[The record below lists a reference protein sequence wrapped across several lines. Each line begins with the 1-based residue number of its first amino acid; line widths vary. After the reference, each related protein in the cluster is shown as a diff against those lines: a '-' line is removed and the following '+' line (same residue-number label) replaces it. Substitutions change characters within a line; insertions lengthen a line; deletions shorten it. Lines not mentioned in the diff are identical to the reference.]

1 MDKDGRMR
9 YFDNDRSTVRVGLNV
24 EVGDFW
30 TETSGLFGV
39 HFKASFG

>member
-1 MDKDGRMR
+1 MDNDEKMR
-9 YFDNDRSTVRVGLNV
+9 YFDNDRCTVRVGLSIK
-24 EVGDFW
+24 VGDFW